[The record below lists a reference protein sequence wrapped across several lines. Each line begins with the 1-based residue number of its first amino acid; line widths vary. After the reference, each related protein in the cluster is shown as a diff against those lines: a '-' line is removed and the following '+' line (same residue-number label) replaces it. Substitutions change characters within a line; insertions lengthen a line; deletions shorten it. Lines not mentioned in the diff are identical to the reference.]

1 MFDGIPK
8 AVNWDLLVLFIVTET
23 LLCLTPGPAVLL
35 ILSQALGGGVRVS
48 FGASLGIL
56 AGNTLYFLLSATSV
70 GALLVASPTV
80 FMMLKWLGAAYLIW
94 LGIGAFRGTSPAF
107 SVRADAGAS
116 RSMLRRVWQGFLVQ
130 TTNPKALL
138 FFTALLPQFIDPA
151 LPVAFQVAVLG
162 LASIVIEFCV
172 LIGYGVLAG
181 RASRIA
187 TRPRFAA
194 LTGRLSGGAL
204 IAAGCGVALLKGN

>member
-1 MFDGIPK
+1 
-8 AVNWDLLVLFIVTET
+8 VNWDLLVLFIVTET

-35 ILSQALGGGVRVS
+35 VLSQALGGGMRVS
-48 FGASLGIL
+48 LGASLGIL

-70 GALLVASPTV
+70 GALIVASPTV
-80 FMMLKWLGAAYLIW
+80 FIILKWLGAGYLVW
-94 LGIGAFRGTSPAF
+94 LGIGALRGTAPAF
-107 SVRADAGAS
+107 AVAADAD
-116 RSMLRRVWQGFLVQ
+116 RSPSLLRRVGQGFFVQ

-151 LPVAFQVAVLG
+151 LPVARQIAVLG
-162 LASIVIEFCV
+162 LASIVIEFGV
-172 LIGYGVLAG
+172 LSLYGILAG

-204 IAAGCGVALLKGN
+204 IAAGCGVAFLKGG

>member
-1 MFDGIPK
+1 
-8 AVNWDLLVLFIVTET
+8 VNWDLLVLFIVTET

-35 ILSQALGGGVRVS
+35 VLSQALGGGVRVS
-48 FGASLGIL
+48 LGASLGIL

-70 GALLVASPTV
+70 GALIVASPTV
-80 FMMLKWLGAAYLIW
+80 FIILKWLGAGYLVW
-94 LGIGAFRGTSPAF
+94 LGIGALRGTAPAF
-107 SVRADAGAS
+107 AVTADTD
-116 RSMLRRVWQGFLVQ
+116 RSPSLLRRVGQGFFVQ

-151 LPVAFQVAVLG
+151 LPVARQIAVLG
-162 LASIVIEFCV
+162 LASIVIEFGV
-172 LIGYGVLAG
+172 LSLYGILAG

-187 TRPRFAA
+187 TKPRFAA

-204 IAAGCGVALLKGN
+204 IAAGCGVALLKGG

>member
-1 MFDGIPK
+1 M
-8 AVNWDLLVLFIVTET
+8 NWDLLGLFIVTET

-35 ILSQALGGGVRVS
+35 VLSQALGGGVRVS
-48 FGASLGIL
+48 LGASLGIL

-70 GALLVASPTV
+70 GALLAASPVV
-80 FMMLKWLGAAYLIW
+80 FILLKWLGAGYLIW
-94 LGIGAFRGTSPAF
+94 LGIGAIRGTAASLSLRAEAGVPRSPAQ
-107 SVRADAGAS
+107 
-116 RSMLRRVWQGFLVQ
+116 RVGQGFLVQ

-151 LPVAFQVAVLG
+151 LPVVRQVAVLG
-162 LASIVIEFCV
+162 LASIVIEFGV
-172 LIGYGVLAG
+172 LSLYGALAG

-187 TRPRFAA
+187 TKPRFAA

-204 IAAGCGVALLKGN
+204 IAAGCGVAFLKGG